1 MDQLLIL
8 VLGIDRERVT
18 GDTLIRGGK
27 LLVHELLDS
36 TAPSKPALVSTSY
49 EYKEL
54 GTFPNNSHTAWVN
67 PPGSNYSGTY
77 RNMWTWVNGRLNYL
91 YDNRR
96 FNLHKKTTK
105 IHEYTFIKT
114 IDDYSIFNKPL
125 KVVESYKVNGQQVN
139 RSKTIEYDNSHQSKD
154 TWFVG
159 APAKIK
165 TELASGPPLVESF
178 KYNTY
183 GLMSERVVAGIKTT
197 YFYNG
202 NGALF
207 SETNANGNVTQ
218 YPDYK
223 LGVPTRVLHANG
235 GVTTRAVDNFGNI
248 TAENDPENHQID
260 YEYND
265 HYKRL
270 SKTDLNDTSKDPI
283 VAYPNWRNSNSPD
296 YRKKREIVGS
306 AYQKHTKYD
315 SLGRVVLTWEKDMT
329 NGNIRQTK
337 SRYDVMGN
345 LVFVSDPSSVVY
357 QDRGTAYTY
366 DAYGRMIESR
376 HFAG

>member
-1 MDQLLIL
+1 M
-8 VLGIDRERVT
+8 
-18 GDTLIRGGK
+18 
-27 LLVHELLDS
+27 
-36 TAPSKPALVSTSY
+36 STSY
-49 EYKEL
+49 EYKEF
-54 GTFPNNSHTAWVN
+54 GTFPNSSYTAWVDR
-67 PPGSNYSGTY
+67 PGSNYSGTY

-96 FNLHKKTTK
+96 FNLHRKITK

-139 RSKTIEYDNSHQSKD
+139 RSKTIEYDNSHQSKES
-154 TWFVG
+154 WFVG
-159 APAKIK
+159 APAKIS
-165 TELASGPPLVESF
+165 TELSSGKPLLESF
-178 KYNTY
+178 TYNTV
-183 GLMSERVVAGIKTT
+183 GLMTEHAVAGVKTT
-197 YFYNG
+197 YFYNS

-207 SETNANGNVTQ
+207 SETDAKGNVTQ

-235 GVTTRAVDNFGNI
+235 GVTTRAVDKFGNV

-270 SKTDLNDTSKDPI
+270 SKIDLNDTSRDPI
-283 VAYPNWRNSNSPD
+283 VAYANWRNSSSPD
-296 YRKKREIVGS
+296 YRRKREIVGS
-306 AYQKHTKYD
+306 AFQKHTKYD

-337 SRYDVMGN
+337 YRYDVIGN

-357 QDRGTAYTY
+357 LNLGTTYKY
-366 DAYGRMIESR
+366 DAFGRMIESR
-376 HFAG
+376 HSADNNPVRVCYGSP